1 MKINNKETHK
11 SSKLKTLILIII
23 LFTVIFLV
31 ARYITNEDFRSY
43 INTKILKKEVS
54 NLSSTTIEID
64 PDSNPFIYAYDKY
77 ITVLSKNTLLSYNS
91 SGKVSSELNI
101 NVAVPLVESNG
112 KYLVIAEQDSDKIYL
127 VSRFK
132 YYLAEKCR
140 W

>member
-54 NLSSTTIEID
+54 NFSYKVWNDLVYKVYEARLASGSSNWDTTYGSFNNTHFYTSTKFFTTGLWAEIGTS
-64 PDSNPFIYAYDKY
+64 PVDS
-77 ITVLSKNTLLSYNS
+77 
-91 SGKVSSELNI
+91 
-101 NVAVPLVESNG
+101 
-112 KYLVIAEQDSDKIYL
+112 
-127 VSRFK
+127 
-132 YYLAEKCR
+132 
-140 W
+140 